1 MEFEFGPDQVVM
13 PSITA
18 GQCIRGTAR
27 DISAASKRK
36 LHQYM
41 VVSSDQLLMVEREV
55 EMTRKPMRTRRL
67 KVFEATELSGG
78 DGRWRKVDTLMG
90 NSLFVSKECSASLPV
105 ERHCGAQEDCIYYT
119 SDFVLD
125 SWGRKINPW
134 EKKTNPWG
142 RKINPWEKKTNP
154 EG

>member
-1 MEFEFGPDQVVM
+1 
-13 PSITA
+13 
-18 GQCIRGTAR
+18 
-27 DISAASKRK
+27 
-36 LHQYM
+36 M

-90 NSLFVSKECSASLPV
+90 NSLFVSKECSASLPG

-134 EKKTNPWG
+134 EKKTNPEADFLNSGIWSM
-142 RKINPWEKKTNP
+142 RNQKMMPLPIATKPIEKVVASGFSRGSQAWLFVSPNEDNIKM
-154 EG
+154 